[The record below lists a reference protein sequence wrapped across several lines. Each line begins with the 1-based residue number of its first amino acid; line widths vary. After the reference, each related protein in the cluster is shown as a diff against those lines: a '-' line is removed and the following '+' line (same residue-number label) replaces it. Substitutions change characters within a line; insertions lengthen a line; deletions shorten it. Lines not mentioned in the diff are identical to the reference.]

1 MKVISILFFII
12 SILFF
17 IIRFLQYSA
26 PISLPF
32 KNSLINYS
40 ILIKNE
46 SFNECFYFINNNIIS
61 TQRRQISN
69 KQYILLNN
77 NRNIIKLNTIK
88 FNNKF
93 NIIKKLSIK
102 RGPRGF
108 YGPEDTR
115 IIELNNEIILIYNDI
130 IDGYIKLCLY
140 NLNSK
145 NNKILEYDE
154 ASKVEKNWSPFIYNN
169 ELYVSQHINPH
180 IILKVDIYTG
190 KCDKVYSNE
199 KYEYKYKIYGGTPSI
214 LFEQLDFYFGI
225 AHTNT
230 LGFLGHKRNYY
241 CIGYLFNAKPPFNLI
256 KISEPFTFFYRND
269 EHTIFT
275 YQNVEFPIG
284 LQKVDDDLLISLGIN
299 DKISYLLKI
308 NYNKLFSQIF

>member
-1 MKVISILFFII
+1 MNIKIYYFILFILLII
-12 SILFF
+12 YISKI
-17 IIRFLQYSA
+17 SA
-26 PISLPF
+26 PLTLVF
-32 KNSLINYS
+32 NNGLINYD
-40 ILIKNE
+40 ILIKNN
-46 SFNECFYFINNNIIS
+46 SFNECFHLINNNIIS
-61 TQRRQISN
+61 TKRHIKYGELR
-69 KQYILLNN
+69 QYILLSNN
-77 NRNIIKLNTIK
+77 TDVIKLDTIK
-88 FNNKF
+88 YNNKYIF
-93 NIIKKLSIK
+93 LKNFSIK

-108 YGPEDTR
+108 NGPEDPR
-115 IIELNNEIILIYNDI
+115 IIELNNELILLYNDL
-130 IDGYIKLCLY
+130 IDSNIRMCLY

-180 IILKVDIYTG
+180 IILKVDTQTG
-190 KCDKVYSNE
+190 KCNKIYSNI
-199 KYEYKYKIYGGTPSI
+199 KKNYKYNISGGTPSI
-214 LFEQLDFYFGI
+214 LIDKLGLYFGI

-230 LGFLGHKRNYY
+230 LGFLDHKRNYY

-256 KISEPFTFFYRND
+256 KVSEPFTFFKRND
-269 EHTIFT
+269 DHTILT

-284 LQKVDDDLLISLGIN
+284 LQKVDDDLFISLGIN